1 MRTTPA
7 GRRLTGVLAAMCIAS
22 LPAPSPAQM
31 VTLRPPV
38 VEGAEK
44 VRIEHL
50 TMHSEEIA
58 GNLLGTS
65 AERDVFVVLPPS
77 YDKDPTRRYPVV
89 YALHGYSLGA
99 EQWLGELH
107 MPQTAEGA
115 FANGVPEM
123 IIVFPSSRNEHNGA
137 FYANSPTTGNFE
149 NWIADE
155 LVDYVDARY
164 RTLAQPAS
172 RGLTGHSMG
181 GYGASRIGIR
191 RAERYGALYLMS
203 PCCQSALGSRGL
215 TAEQV
220 GAIEALPSVAAAADL
235 PFASRGPLA
244 IASAYSP
251 NPRKPPLYVDLPVDS
266 NGDERPDIL
275 AKWSANSPLAFLD
288 QYIHK
293 VRQYR
298 AIALDVGDKDGL
310 VGDTRKMHEALLAYD
325 IPNTL
330 DIYDGDHTNR
340 LGFRMQD
347 HVLPFFGRTLAF
359 EGE

>member
-1 MRTTPA
+1 MSTIAARLRLA
-7 GRRLTGVLAAMCIAS
+7 GILAAVAVAG
-22 LPAPSPAQM
+22 LPAASPGQM
-31 VTLRPPV
+31 ATLRPPV

-44 VRIEHL
+44 VRIEHI
-50 TMHSEEIA
+50 TMHSAEIA

-65 AERDVFVVLPPS
+65 PERHVFIVLPPS
-77 YDKDPTRRYPVV
+77 YERDPARRSPVV
-89 YALHGYSLGA
+89 YALHGYSIGA
-99 EQWLGELH
+99 EQWLSELH

-115 FANGVPEM
+115 FASGVPEM
-123 IIVFPSSRNEHNGA
+123 ILVFPSSRNEHNGA

-155 LVDYVDARY
+155 LIAYVDANY

-215 TAEQV
+215 SAEQV
-220 GAIEALPSVAAAADL
+220 GVIEALPSVAAAAEL

-244 IASAYSP
+244 IASAFSP
-251 NPRKPPLYVDLPVDS
+251 NPKNPPLYVG
-266 NGDERPDIL
+266 N
-275 AKWSANSPLAFLD
+275 
-288 QYIHK
+288 
-293 VRQYR
+293 
-298 AIALDVGDKDGL
+298 KDGL
-310 VGDTRKMHEALLAYD
+310 VGDTRKMHAALLAYD

-330 DIYDGDHTNR
+330 AVYDGDHTNR

-347 HVLPFFGRTLAF
+347 HVLPFFGKTLAF
-359 EGE
+359 EKSE